1 VRPGKLQAL
10 EHRFRQPHLDEALA
24 HQLGHG

>member
-1 VRPGKLQAL
+1 VLPTKLQAV
-10 EHRFRQPHLDEALA
+10 EHRFRQPLVEEALA